1 MSFCPLLPH
10 KLLLYRYTHILVWCQ
25 KETSSSA
32 FNNNNIDFVRLV
44 LRKEMESNSATV
56 KFSCC
61 WPKKHTTIITI
72 TTANCDTMSSHEAAD
87 NQPPSQQQREK
98 EKKTSPELSSEAQR
112 AIEALWGLKRAT
124 FHLIKHS
131 ENHTYLVKEEKE
143 EGETPEAADIKKGGS
158 EEEEEGEGEGGS
170 SRYIIRL
177 TPQDHRSR
185 QAIQAELDYIL
196 LLHSSLPQTTNGDD
210 EAPGVRLC
218 RPIPLAASTT
228 PHQNHH
234 NNHSYIGTV
243 APYAADPEKKEWFV
257 VLFEHAQGR
266 GVIEEWIGL
275 KDEGIIAAWG
285 RSLGQ
290 MHHAIASQSSSSHGD
305 GSWDQM
311 AMGIPQWNQTH
322 GGAADIETIQARAQ
336 AGHDTSKLLS
346 TIWHEKLVPFL
357 ASCGAPH
364 ASVYGVI
371 HGDLNPS
378 NFWSEKVT
386 HQQKQQQ
393 QEKLWVF
400 DFDQV
405 HHNWFGFELG
415 VILQMVQF
423 FEEMKWA
430 EGFDGDKFTE
440 IFLAAYREAYPPMA
454 EAGHMEP
461 DKLEGWQLYR
471 DFFQAAVAVDI
482 LFQVQEKGKQ
492 FEDSIVSFCRI
503 LAERFTKKRHALS

>member
-1 MSFCPLLPH
+1 
-10 KLLLYRYTHILVWCQ
+10 
-25 KETSSSA
+25 
-32 FNNNNIDFVRLV
+32 
-44 LRKEMESNSATV
+44 
-56 KFSCC
+56 
-61 WPKKHTTIITI
+61 
-72 TTANCDTMSSHEAAD
+72 MSSQESAD
-87 NQPPSQQQREK
+87 NQPPPSQQQREK
-98 EKKTSPELSSEAQR
+98 EKKPELSSEAQR
-112 AIEALWGLKRAT
+112 AIEVLWGLKRAT

-131 ENHTYLVKEEKE
+131 ENHTYLVKEEEEEEEKE
-143 EGETPEAADIKKGGS
+143 GRTPEAADSSIKKCS
-158 EEEEEGEGEGGS
+158 EEERGS

-185 QAIQAELDYIL
+185 QAIQAELNYIL
-196 LLHSSLPQTTNGDD
+196 LLHSSLPQTTN
-210 EAPGVRLC
+210 GVRLC

-228 PHQNHH
+228 PHHHNHH
-234 NNHSYIGTV
+234 NNNHSYIGTV

-290 MHHAIASQSSSSHGD
+290 MHHAIASQSSSSSHGD
-305 GSWDQM
+305 GRWDQM

-322 GGAADIETIQARAQ
+322 GGAAHIETIQARAQ
-336 AGHDTSKLLS
+336 AGHNTSQLLS
-346 TIWHEKLVPFL
+346 TIWHEKLAPFL

-386 HQQKQQQ
+386 SHHHHQQQ

-415 VILQMVQF
+415 MILQMVRF

-430 EGFDGDKFTE
+430 DGFDGDKFTE

-461 DKLEGWQLYR
+461 EKLEGWQLYR
-471 DFFQAAVAVDI
+471 EFFQAAVAVDI

-503 LAERFTKKRHALS
+503 LAERFTKRNASPELNAQSETTTTTNQS